1 MAQQAS
7 PNCIHISE
15 PVRAQ
20 AMRLSAEATR
30 NPLSES
36 WWLALAKNGSSTLR
50 AGVSFWGGVTIA
62 GLLSSIRALPFQV
75 IDKADRKD
83 GKDRS
88 KGGGRCR
95 TDRTPDN
102 EFRSSLLLGIDVIP
116 SLPNPSQTLS
126 AEASRRLLWL
136 GFEVHYLAHLIVCG
150 IGRIQPDHPAL
161 STFYIG
167 KESPMSRATTVAE
180 FVELKRG

>member
-50 AGVSFWGGVTIA
+50 AVMSFWGGVAIA
-62 GLLSSIRALPFQV
+62 GLLSSIRALPFQF

-88 KGGGRCR
+88 KGGGRCW
-95 TDRTPDN
+95 TGCTPDN
-102 EFRSSLLLGIDVIP
+102 EFRSSLLGINVIP
-116 SLPNPSQTLS
+116 
-126 AEASRRLLWL
+126 
-136 GFEVHYLAHLIVCG
+136 YLTK
-150 IGRIQPDHPAL
+150 P
-161 STFYIG
+161 
-167 KESPMSRATTVAE
+167 
-180 FVELKRG
+180 

>member
-7 PNCIHISE
+7 PNCIHMSE

-50 AGVSFWGGVTIA
+50 AVMRFWGGVTIT
-62 GLLSSIRALPFQV
+62 GLLSSIRALPFQL

-83 GKDRS
+83 GKTAR
-88 KGGGRCR
+88 
-95 TDRTPDN
+95 
-102 EFRSSLLLGIDVIP
+102 
-116 SLPNPSQTLS
+116 LS
-126 AEASRRLLWL
+126 ASLAAGRAR
-136 GFEVHYLAHLIVCG
+136 FEDTQSSG
-150 IGRIQPDHPAL
+150 
-161 STFYIG
+161 T
-167 KESPMSRATTVAE
+167 
-180 FVELKRG
+180 

>member
-50 AGVSFWGGVTIA
+50 AVMRFWGGVTIA
-62 GLLSSIRALPFQV
+62 GLLSSIRALPFQL

-83 GKDRS
+83 GKDRFE
-88 KGGGRCR
+88 GG
-95 TDRTPDN
+95 
-102 EFRSSLLLGIDVIP
+102 
-116 SLPNPSQTLS
+116 
-126 AEASRRLLWL
+126 
-136 GFEVHYLAHLIVCG
+136 
-150 IGRIQPDHPAL
+150 
-161 STFYIG
+161 
-167 KESPMSRATTVAE
+167 
-180 FVELKRG
+180 